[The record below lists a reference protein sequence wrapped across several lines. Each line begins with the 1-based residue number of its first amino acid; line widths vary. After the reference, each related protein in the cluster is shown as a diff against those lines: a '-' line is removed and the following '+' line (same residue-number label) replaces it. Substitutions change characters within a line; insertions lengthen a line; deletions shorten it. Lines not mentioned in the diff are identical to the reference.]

1 MNASF
6 LIILLLLALAWFVLI
21 RPQRRRQAQQEELL
35 GSLHTGDEIVT
46 AGGLYGRIQSVRDD
60 ELDVEIAPGTV
71 VRVAR
76 RAVAGV
82 FREEDEEPEEGPE
95 DAAEPEVLEDE
106 PDAES
111 DSSGALRR

>member
-1 MNASF
+1 MNGSF

-21 RPQRRRQAQQEELL
+21 RPQRRRQAQQEDLL

-76 RAVAGV
+76 RAVAGKIEP
-82 FREEDEEPEEGPE
+82 EEDEEADDEQDHEP
-95 DAAEPEVLEDE
+95 AEPAIPEN
-106 PDAES
+106 ES
-111 DSSGALRR
+111 